1 MIFKFEQKRKMKLE
15 NELKI
20 IFTEIKKFE
29 TKKII
34 KNY

>member
-29 TKKII
+29 TKK
-34 KNY
+34 

>member
-29 TKKII
+29 TK
-34 KNY
+34 NN